1 MIETYTAI
9 GIGIWIFVLTYL
21 WTEAKTRKKVLRDQY
36 KFLEQTQNMC
46 DTILRDQGG
55 EDWENFK
62 KGLDETVKGL
72 WDKTYP
78 ACMESQFFH
87 WATYRLIQ
95 DELMIIHHL
104 MDGVEKKIYQNI
116 FFDDEGNLKSSEQ

>member
-1 MIETYTAI
+1 MDVIIVGVLLLFAV
-9 GIGIWIFVLTYL
+9 FVLTYL

-36 KFLEQTQNMC
+36 KFLEKTQNMC
-46 DTILRDQGG
+46 DTILRNQGG
-55 EDWENFK
+55 EDWESFK
-62 KGLDETVKGL
+62 ENLDETVKN

-78 ACMESQFFH
+78 AYMESQVFH

-104 MDGVEKKIYQNI
+104 MEGVDKKIYQNI